1 MVVQYEKAESH
12 RHLAAE
18 KSHSQL
24 ACSWMERGFC
34 GRARYHCSLFQK
46 SWILQSQHEI
56 YAQDQEIKT
65 LMSTKETNIKNNKK
79 RCLKCEQLKG
89 GSVSSNF

>member
-1 MVVQYEKAESH
+1 MPVQYGKEESH

-18 KSHSQL
+18 KSHSQH
-24 ACSWMERGFC
+24 ACSLMEQDFC

-56 YAQDQEIKT
+56 YTGDQEIKT
-65 LMSTKETNIKNNKK
+65 LMNIQRKQTLHIVNTTY
-79 RCLKCEQLKG
+79 E
-89 GSVSSNF
+89 V